1 LGNIIIPG
9 KDGIGTAGFVPTSNG
24 YESAADALVRLYDDN
39 RYVNTNDYDVRRVM
53 DYYGV
58 SSLRELK
65 IKRRGW

>member
-1 LGNIIIPG
+1 MSNIIIPG
-9 KDGIGTAGFVPTSNG
+9 KDGIGTVGFVPTSSG

-53 DYYGV
+53 EYYNV

-65 IKRRGW
+65 TKRRGW